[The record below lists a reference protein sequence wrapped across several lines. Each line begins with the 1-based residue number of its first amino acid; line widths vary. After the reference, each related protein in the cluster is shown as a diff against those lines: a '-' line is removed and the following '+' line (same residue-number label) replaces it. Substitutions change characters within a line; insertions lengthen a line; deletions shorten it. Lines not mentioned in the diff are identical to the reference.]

1 MRLLILGGT
10 GGVGQHM
17 VSAARRAGH
26 RLTLLVRPETPFELS
41 AGSDF
46 RVVRGDV
53 LAGEALHEAMDGA
66 EAVLSTI
73 GMQRLNPANPWSKSR
88 SPADLTSVAAARIV
102 ASMKGRGVRRVVAVS
117 AAGVG
122 DSAPGLNLL
131 MRFFLATTMIGPSYR
146 DLARMELVFAQS
158 GLDWL
163 APRPTRLTNAAATGR
178 IAVVDHFGLN
188 AAISRADVAT
198 FMLRALEVPSWPTA
212 EWRSRTPQ
220 ISSA

>member
-10 GGVGQHM
+10 GGVGRQL
-17 VSAARRAGH
+17 VSAARQAGH
-26 RLTLLVRPETPFELS
+26 RLTLLIRPETPFELS

-53 LAGEALHEAMDGA
+53 LAGEALHEAMEGA

-73 GMQRLNPANPWSKSR
+73 GMQRRNPANPWSRSL

-102 ASMKGRGVRRVVAVS
+102 ASMKGRGVSRVVAVS

-122 DSAPGLNLL
+122 DSAPGLNGL
-131 MRFFLATTMIGPSYR
+131 MRFFLATTMIGASYR
-146 DLARMELVFAQS
+146 DLALMESVFAQS

-163 APRPTRLTNAAATGR
+163 APRPTRLTNAAAMGR
-178 IAVVDHFGLN
+178 VTVVDHFGLN

-198 FMLRALEVPSWPTA
+198 FMLRALEVPSWPAA

-220 ISSA
+220 ISSS